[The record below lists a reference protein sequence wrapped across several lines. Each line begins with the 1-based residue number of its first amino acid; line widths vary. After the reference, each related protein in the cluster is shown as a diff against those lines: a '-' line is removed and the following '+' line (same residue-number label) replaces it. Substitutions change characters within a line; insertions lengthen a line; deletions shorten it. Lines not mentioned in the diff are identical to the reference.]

1 MDTPRYK
8 TIISVLNSS
17 NEGFDEY
24 IEMSK
29 RISLFVETDGA
40 SEANGMMEESY
51 VAQYTVLQDILYKQ
65 ALEKEKER
73 IVLMRFVRIDLQ
85 KGDIFEIVID

>member
-51 VAQYTVLQDILYKQ
+51 VASIPYFRTYFINRRWKRKRTNRVDAVRQDRL
-65 ALEKEKER
+65 AER
-73 IVLMRFVRIDLQ
+73 RCL
-85 KGDIFEIVID
+85 

>member
-29 RISLFVETDGA
+29 RISLFVET
-40 SEANGMMEESY
+40 
-51 VAQYTVLQDILYKQ
+51 V
-65 ALEKEKER
+65 R
-73 IVLMRFVRIDLQ
+73 LMV
-85 KGDIFEIVID
+85 

>member
-40 SEANGMMEESY
+40 SEANGMMPSIPY
-51 VAQYTVLQDILYKQ
+51 FRTYFINRRWKRKRTNRVDAVRQDRL
-65 ALEKEKER
+65 AER
-73 IVLMRFVRIDLQ
+73 GYL
-85 KGDIFEIVID
+85 

>member
-29 RISLFVETDGA
+29 RISLFVETDEA

-65 ALEKEKER
+65 ALEKKKNESC
-73 IVLMRFVRIDLQ
+73 
-85 KGDIFEIVID
+85 

>member
-40 SEANGMMEESY
+40 SEANGKTFTKL
-51 VAQYTVLQDILYKQ
+51 VNNTFVVLSL
-65 ALEKEKER
+65 
-73 IVLMRFVRIDLQ
+73 
-85 KGDIFEIVID
+85 

>member
-17 NEGFDEY
+17 SEGFDEY

-40 SEANGMMEESY
+40 SEPEGMMEEGY
-51 VAQYTVLQDILYKQ
+51 IAQYAVLQEKLYKE
-65 ALEKEKER
+65 ALEKKKN
-73 IVLMRFVRIDLQ
+73 LSC
-85 KGDIFEIVID
+85 

>member
-1 MDTPRYK
+1 MNMDTPRYK

-40 SEANGMMEESY
+40 SEPQRMMEEEY
-51 VAQYTVLQDILYKQ
+51 IARYAVLQEKLYKE
-65 ALEKEKER
+65 ALEKKKN
-73 IVLMRFVRIDLQ
+73 LSC
-85 KGDIFEIVID
+85 

>member
-29 RISLFVETDGA
+29 RISLFVETD
-40 SEANGMMEESY
+40 
-51 VAQYTVLQDILYKQ
+51 LQRKW
-65 ALEKEKER
+65 KKSCCK
-73 IVLMRFVRIDLQ
+73 M
-85 KGDIFEIVID
+85 K

>member
-40 SEANGMMEESY
+40 SEPQGMMEEEY
-51 VAQYTVLQDILYKQ
+51 IARYAVLQEKLYKE
-65 ALEKEKER
+65 ALEKKKN
-73 IVLMRFVRIDLQ
+73 LSC
-85 KGDIFEIVID
+85 

>member
-65 ALEKEKER
+65 ALEKKKTNRVDAVRQDRLAER
-73 IVLMRFVRIDLQ
+73 RCL
-85 KGDIFEIVID
+85 

>member
-8 TIISVLNSS
+8 TIISVMNSS

-29 RISLFVETDGA
+29 RISLFIETDGA
-40 SEANGMMEESY
+40 SEPQGMMEEEY
-51 VAQYTVLQDILYKQ
+51 IARYAVLQEKLYKE
-65 ALEKEKER
+65 ALEKKKN
-73 IVLMRFVRIDLQ
+73 LSC
-85 KGDIFEIVID
+85 

>member
-1 MDTPRYK
+1 MNMDTPRYK

-29 RISLFVETDGA
+29 RISLFIETDGA
-40 SEANGMMEESY
+40 SEPQGMMEEEY
-51 VAQYTVLQDILYKQ
+51 IARYAVLQEKLYKE
-65 ALEKEKER
+65 ALEKKKN
-73 IVLMRFVRIDLQ
+73 LSC
-85 KGDIFEIVID
+85 

>member
-40 SEANGMMEESY
+40 REANGMMEESY
-51 VAQYTVLQDILYKQ
+51 VAQ
-65 ALEKEKER
+65 
-73 IVLMRFVRIDLQ
+73 
-85 KGDIFEIVID
+85 

>member
-17 NEGFDEY
+17 CEGFDEY

-29 RISLFVETDGA
+29 RISLFIETDGA
-40 SEANGMMEESY
+40 SESGGMMEESY
-51 VAQYTVLQDILYKQ
+51 LGQYVVLQDELYKL
-65 ALEKEKER
+65 ALEKKRNESC
-73 IVLMRFVRIDLQ
+73 
-85 KGDIFEIVID
+85 